1 MLEKRELVDR
11 LVAADSALENMSVK
25 QLKEALA
32 AAGVTDISKAVEKS
46 DLVSMLR
53 LESSRQGDLAQ
64 KKMDSSVGEQKIS
77 DAKDGAWVRQLGLD
91 GTLSWVPATEAKLD
105 DGVAGTLIGSEDL
118 EGAAGL
124 SFDRK
129 IVWFQS
135 AIKLL
140 RVPRENG
147 VVKIQVH
154 RESLLADIFQVF
166 SHMRPADFRRAF
178 FFQFIG
184 EEGLD
189 YGGVARELFTLAFK
203 EVFNVDFG
211 LFAISASGNL
221 NYTLNLQRPR

>member
-1 MLEKRELVDR
+1 MPR
-11 LVAADSALENMSVK
+11 
-25 QLKEALA
+25 
-32 AAGVTDISKAVEKS
+32 
-46 DLVSMLR
+46 
-53 LESSRQGDLAQ
+53 
-64 KKMDSSVGEQKIS
+64 
-77 DAKDGAWVRQLGLD
+77 
-91 GTLSWVPATEAKLD
+91 
-105 DGVAGTLIGSEDL
+105 
-118 EGAAGL
+118 L

-140 RVPRENG
+140 RVPRESG

-221 NYTLNLQRPR
+221 NYTLNPSSGLGNEQHLDYFRLVGQLLAKAIFGGTSASTISRRCINICSHGL